1 MFGHAVS
8 LPCRFRTHFVLLHY
22 LYVNWKFNLAWAELY
37 MTVAALVQRFD
48 FTFVGAGPKDVV
60 CVSDQF
66 ITGTKDSSGLKVY
79 VSSVEG

>member
-1 MFGHAVS
+1 
-8 LPCRFRTHFVLLHY
+8 
-22 LYVNWKFNLAWAELY
+22 

-48 FTFVGAGPKDVV
+48 FTFDGAGAKDVV

-66 ITGTKDSSGLKVY
+66 IIGTEDSSGLKVY